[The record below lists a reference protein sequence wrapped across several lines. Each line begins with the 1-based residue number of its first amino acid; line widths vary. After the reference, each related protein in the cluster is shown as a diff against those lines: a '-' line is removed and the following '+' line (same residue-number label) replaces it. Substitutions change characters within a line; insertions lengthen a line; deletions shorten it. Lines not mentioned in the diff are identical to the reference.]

1 MLFWQSNVVP
11 GLPQGYRGSKWRIT
25 VTSFCSL
32 PTARRVTAKPTC
44 AWWLCKRGRCANLC
58 VLHCRYR
65 EERGCAACLSLARVQ
80 VKKVHDRVRLL
91 EGVRGSV
98 QCGVCPQE
106 AVMPSPA
113 GCSAGSPG
121 GYLLQHTQSLA
132 SLCALCSALCDRNHT
147 CVYTWTTL
155 SEERASP
162 TNAAV
167 HPLKPL
173 AKSSGCC
180 IPLCFPDPVS
190 LERLL
195 ETSPQSW
202 DIPLPTPRH
211 PPPLEAPLQTWP
223 VLSAERATEGKE
235 ELVPEPRVCPAESKD
250 RTTESA
256 TQEDKFISFSF
267 SQLESKLPRALPK
280 PSPRE
285 NQLGWNS
292 AAQTASAG
300 PCPPV
305 HWARRPCWAPPRASC
320 RREEQLR
327 AETGPEFLRGTFCQ
341 IRGHI
346 YFFFFLPVKIKFQ
359 KAKGNFPPASS

>member
-58 VLHCRYR
+58 VLHCRYTEKR
-65 EERGCAACLSLARVQ
+65 ECAACLSLARVQ

-113 GCSAGSPG
+113 GLSAGSPG

-300 PCPPV
+300 PCLPV
-305 HWARRPCWAPPRASC
+305 HWARRPLLSPAPSLLP
-320 RREEQLR
+320 Q
-327 AETGPEFLRGTFCQ
+327 GGTAPG
-341 IRGHI
+341 RDRPWVLERH
-346 YFFFFLPVKIKFQ
+346 FLPDQGTYLLLFLSHSENKISKS
-359 KAKGNFPPASS
+359 KRKLPSCI